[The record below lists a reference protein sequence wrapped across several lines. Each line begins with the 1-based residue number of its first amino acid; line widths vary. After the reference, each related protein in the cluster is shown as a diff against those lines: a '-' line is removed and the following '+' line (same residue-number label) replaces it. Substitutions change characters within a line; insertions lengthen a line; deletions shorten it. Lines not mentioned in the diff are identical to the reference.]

1 MEMLFVVLIFLLSIS
16 LILLVMFQPRKQQSL
31 STDATSNLGKPSY
44 WRSLRGLKLATLVV
58 SIVFLV
64 SLFLYMMVVQA

>member
-16 LILLVMFQPRKQQSL
+16 LMLVMFQPRQQQSL

-44 WRSLRGLKLATLVV
+44 WLARRGIKLATLIV
-58 SIVFLV
+58 SVLFFLT
-64 SLFLYMMVVQA
+64 LFIYLLLARV

>member
-16 LILLVMFQPRKQQSL
+16 LILLVMFQPRQQSL

-44 WRSLRGLKLATLVV
+44 WLARRGIKLATLIV
-58 SIVFLV
+58 SVLFFLT
-64 SLFLYMMVVQA
+64 LFIYLLLARV